1 MEITQKLWKLGFLWT
16 VRLENTFS
24 KSLNTFLASEFHIQ
38 LDSSVIKTITLE
50 SLKNVSEGY

>member
-1 MEITQKLWKLGFLWT
+1 MNWQTRKHL
-16 VRLENTFS
+16 S
-24 KSLNTFLASEFHIQ
+24 KSLNTALASEFHIQ